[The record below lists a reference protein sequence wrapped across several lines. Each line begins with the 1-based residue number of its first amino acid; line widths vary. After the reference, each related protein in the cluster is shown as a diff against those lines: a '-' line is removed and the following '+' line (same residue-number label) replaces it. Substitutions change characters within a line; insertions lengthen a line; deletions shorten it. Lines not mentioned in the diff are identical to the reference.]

1 MLRPCDAA
9 EPQSRGRGEGFQ
21 GGAGPDASGTGCV
34 RPRPDRAGG
43 PGSFRESR
51 VRPPGRSPVALRAV
65 TTLIWIVVALFAIG
79 LYLSW
84 TAGRLDRLHARID
97 ASRAAL
103 DAQLLRR
110 ASVAQELATSGV
122 LDPASS
128 IVLYQAAH
136 DARQAEEEH
145 REVAES
151 ELSQALRAVFGETE
165 QVEAL
170 KLAPGGEEAAGE
182 LAAAVRRVPMAR
194 RFHNDSVRA
203 ARALRRHRTVRW
215 FRLAGHAPF
224 PLAFEMDDE
233 APVALADRPGT

>member
-1 MLRPCDAA
+1 MGVLP
-9 EPQSRGRGEGFQ
+9 
-21 GGAGPDASGTGCV
+21 
-34 RPRPDRAGG
+34 
-43 PGSFRESR
+43 
-51 VRPPGRSPVALRAV
+51 PVALPPV
-65 TTLIWIVVALFAIG
+65 TATLIWAVVVLVAIG

-84 TAGRLDRLHARID
+84 TAGRLDRLHTRID
-97 ASRAAL
+97 AARAAL

-110 ASVAQELATSGV
+110 ASVTQELATSGL

-128 IVLYQAAH
+128 IVLYEAAH
-136 DARQAEEEH
+136 AARQSEEEQ

-151 ELSQALRAVFGETE
+151 ELSTALRAVFGESA
-165 QVEAL
+165 QVEAVREV
-170 KLAPGGEEAAGE
+170 PGGEEAASE

-194 RFHNDSVRA
+194 RFHNDAVRA

-233 APVALADRPGT
+233 PPVALADRPAG